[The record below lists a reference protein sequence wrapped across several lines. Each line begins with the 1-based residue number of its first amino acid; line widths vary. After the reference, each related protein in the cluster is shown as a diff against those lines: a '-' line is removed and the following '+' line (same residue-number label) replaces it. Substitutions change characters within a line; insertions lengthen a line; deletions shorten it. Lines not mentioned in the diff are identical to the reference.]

1 MSLILESNFCL
12 TFRVSFALSCIVFL
26 ATTHETHH
34 LRMIH
39 LVLIIDVTHQRLFHF
54 KKEQQFEATLSR
66 GVPLLK
72 ARESSQAT
80 NMAGTGRW
88 HKGSLTFSFILS
100 LSSSGS
106 VSYLCCEP
114 ILYFLYYYI
123 VIRLC
128 IHKESSKLSH
138 PCVLAIWGTTMN
150 KDNFKPLQ
158 IHSLE
163 NLMDS
168 TWFKSLL
175 QSSAVTNDGQ
185 F

>member
-88 HKGSLTFSFILS
+88 HKGSLTFSFTHTTYISRLDKSS
-100 LSSSGS
+100 LSFYTSFA
-106 VSYLCCEP
+106 YLCNSTVFFSILP
-114 ILYFLYYYI
+114 IHLTTVFWAPTLYQALF
-123 VIRLC
+123 
-128 IHKESSKLSH
+128 
-138 PCVLAIWGTTMN
+138 
-150 KDNFKPLQ
+150 
-158 IHSLE
+158 
-163 NLMDS
+163 
-168 TWFKSLL
+168 
-175 QSSAVTNDGQ
+175 
-185 F
+185 